1 MKSIRPLVGVLLAL
15 LLVLQYQLWL
25 APDGMREVW
34 RLRQALAVQRAENRE
49 LEARNDALAAEVA
62 DLKEGLAAIEERA
75 RTELGMVRAGE
86 TFHQIVTP
94 TVRADDDQ
102 ADDGDG

>member
-1 MKSIRPLVGVLLAL
+1 MRALVAVLILM

-25 APDGMREVW
+25 SPDGMREVW
-34 RLRQALAVQRAENRE
+34 RLQRALEAQRAENRE
-49 LEARNDALAAEVA
+49 LAVRNEALAAEVA

-75 RTELGMVRAGE
+75 RTELGMVRDGE

-94 TVRADDDQ
+94 PETGPGDAERA
-102 ADDGDG
+102 GDG